1 MRLLTILRHFSFIGA
16 TIIGQGKQLY
26 LQDRFV
32 RRLNWMTN
40 EEFTDG
46 LALCSIVPG
55 PNITNM
61 AAYTGWLLGG
71 WPGALLAWLGML
83 VPGFLIILAVAVV
96 ARAGAYPPVLRGA
109 LAGVAA
115 TSVCMMLTV
124 IVRAAPPA
132 CRRVRGGWLVALG
145 TFLLAGPS
153 GVGVLPTVLIFGI
166 VSVLLNRPRHSAR
179 PGGSQMASDVIP
191 QGREV
196 GE

>member
-26 LQDRFV
+26 LQDMFV
-32 RRLNWMTN
+32 RRLKWMSN

-71 WPGALLAWLGML
+71 WSGALVAWLGML
-83 VPGFLIILAVAVV
+83 APGFLIILAVAVV
-96 ARAGAYPPVLRGA
+96 ARSGAYPPVVRGA

-115 TSVCMMLTV
+115 TSVCMMVTV
-124 IVRAAPPA
+124 IVRAAPTA
-132 CRRVRGGWLVALG
+132 CRRVHGGWLLLLG
-145 TFLLAGPS
+145 TFALAGPL
-153 GVGVLPTVLIFGI
+153 GAGVLPTVVAFGALG
-166 VSVLLNRPRHSAR
+166 VWLNRPA
-179 PGGSQMASDVIP
+179 GS
-191 QGREV
+191 R
-196 GE
+196 